1 MPLSSF
7 GGEGQPEN
15 YLLNDLPKS
24 KKKKKKKPEKIGAF
38 SHVSNN
44 LENFT
49 A

>member
-1 MPLSSF
+1 MPLSSL

-15 YLLNDLPKS
+15 DLLNDLPKS
-24 KKKKKKKPEKIGAF
+24 KKKKRKEKIGAF
-38 SHVSNN
+38 PHVSNN